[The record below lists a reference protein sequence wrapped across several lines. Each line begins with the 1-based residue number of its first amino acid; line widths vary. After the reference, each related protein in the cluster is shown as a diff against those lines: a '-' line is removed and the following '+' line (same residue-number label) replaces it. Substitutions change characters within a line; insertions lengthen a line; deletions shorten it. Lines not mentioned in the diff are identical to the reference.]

1 VVADYFALF
10 GLERRLGL
18 DLEDLGRRFR
28 AQSFVV
34 HPDFHARGSQA
45 ERSNAQDRS
54 AELNAAYR
62 TLKDPFRRTRHL
74 IELEGRDPESKP
86 SQALL
91 FEVFEVQELLEE
103 ENSDPQEL
111 QQAQQEWQ
119 QRWVSLVD
127 DLEQAFDRWDR
138 GDFST
143 LDTFVEILTRR
154 RYYENLLATLSE
166 RLKA

>member
-1 VVADYFALF
+1 VVVDYFAIF
-10 GLERRLGL
+10 GLQRHLGL

-34 HPDFHARGSQA
+34 HPDFHARGTQA

-74 IELEGRDPESKP
+74 LELEGRDPESKP

-111 QQAQQEWQ
+111 QQAEQEWR
-119 QRWVSLVD
+119 QRWTSLVD
-127 DLEQAFDRWDR
+127 DLEHAFDRWDR
-138 GDFST
+138 GDFSA
-143 LDTFVEILTRR
+143 LDTFIEILTRR
-154 RYYENLLATLSE
+154 RYYENLLATLCE

>member
-1 VVADYFALF
+1 MVDYFAMF

-34 HPDFHARGSQA
+34 HPDFHARGTQA

-62 TLKDPFRRTRHL
+62 TLKDRTRYL
-74 IELEGRDPESKP
+74 LELEGRDPESKP

-103 ENSDPQEL
+103 ENSDPHEL
-111 QQAQQEWQ
+111 QHAQQEWQ
-119 QRWVSLVD
+119 QRWASLVD

-138 GDFST
+138 GDFSA

-154 RYYENLLATLSE
+154 RYYENLLSTLSE

>member
-1 VVADYFALF
+1 MVVDYFAVF
-10 GLERRLGL
+10 GLERRLGI

-45 ERSNAQDRS
+45 ERSEAQDRS
-54 AELNAAYR
+54 AELNEAYR

-74 IELEGRDPESKP
+74 LELEGRDPESKP

-103 ENSDPQEL
+103 DGSDPREL
-111 QQAQQEWQ
+111 KKAEQEWR
-119 QRWVSLVD
+119 QRWSDLVG
-127 DLEQAFDRWDR
+127 DLEKAFGRWDS
-138 GDFST
+138 GDLGA

-154 RYYENLLATLSE
+154 RYYENLLATLCE

>member
-1 VVADYFALF
+1 VVVDYFALF
-10 GLERRLGL
+10 GLERRLDL

-34 HPDFHARGSQA
+34 HPDFHARGTQA

-74 IELEGRDPESKP
+74 LELEGRDPESKP

-91 FEVFEVQELLEE
+91 FEVFEVQELLEA

-111 QQAQQEWQ
+111 QQAQQEWR

-138 GDFST
+138 GDFSA
-143 LDTFVEILTRR
+143 LDTCVEILTRR

>member
-1 VVADYFALF
+1 MVADYFALF

-119 QRWVSLVD
+119 QRWASLVD

-138 GDFST
+138 GDFSA

>member
-1 VVADYFALF
+1 VAVDYFALF

-34 HPDFHARGSQA
+34 HPDFHARGTQA

-74 IELEGRDPESKP
+74 LELEKREPESKP

-111 QQAQQEWQ
+111 QQAQREWQ
-119 QRWVSLVD
+119 QRWASLVD
-127 DLEQAFDRWDR
+127 DLERAFDRWDR
-138 GDFST
+138 GDFSA

>member
-1 VVADYFALF
+1 VVVDYFALF
-10 GLERRLGL
+10 GLERRLSL

-34 HPDFHARGSQA
+34 HPDFHARGTQS

-54 AELNAAYR
+54 AELNEAYR

-74 IELEGRDPESKP
+74 LELEGRDPESKP

-111 QQAQQEWQ
+111 QQAEQEWR
-119 QRWVSLVD
+119 QRWASLVD

-138 GDFST
+138 GDFSA

-154 RYYENLLATLSE
+154 RYYENLLATLCK

>member
-1 VVADYFALF
+1 VVVDYFALF
-10 GLERRLGL
+10 GLERRLSL

-34 HPDFHARGSQA
+34 HPDFHARGTQA

-54 AELNAAYR
+54 AELNEAYR

-74 IELEGRDPESKP
+74 LELEGREPESKP

-111 QQAQQEWQ
+111 QQAEQEWR
-119 QRWVSLVD
+119 QRWASLVD